1 MAFWLM
7 WAGISIALSQDD
19 GQGHKE
25 AEQMGLPLSKGI
37 YMTMGQAS
45 GRPSPDQ
52 AVGGDYEH

>member
-45 GRPSPDQ
+45 GRPSPGK
-52 AVGGDYEH
+52 AVG